1 MGSPTLNLQTV
12 ELVSVIR
19 TAPKNG
25 APSSLDYYDG
35 EIEKVTDLSTITLF
49 INNTLLPILNS
60 LPAIAAAGLLG
71 TACYTD
77 TANQDSLVYDE
88 LTGTP
93 LTITESLRL
102 LSGQIQTMNTA
113 LIGVSQQAASLQ
125 ARLSASNQS
134 DISQALNNL
143 TSVLAT
149 NTAQVQALT
158 TTVGSI
164 QALVG
169 SEQDLVVSTGS
180 VAANGLAQ
188 ITVNWANAFPDNT
201 YSFLSSM
208 EDASGYLQ
216 IVSYA
221 YQAGG
226 AGVYVNV
233 KNNDTGAAH
242 TGNIHATGRAN
253 SAT

>member
-1 MGSPTLNLQTV
+1 MATLDLQTV

-19 TAPKNG
+19 TAAENG

-35 EIEKVTDLSTITLF
+35 EIEKVTDLSTIVLF
-49 INNTLLPILNS
+49 INNTLLPILNA
-60 LPAIAAAGLLG
+60 LPAAAVDGLLG

-77 TANQDSLVYDE
+77 IANQDSLVYDE
-88 LTGTP
+88 LTGIP
-93 LTITESLRL
+93 LTITQSIRL
-102 LSGQIQTMNTA
+102 LGGQVQTMNTT
-113 LIGVSQQAASLQ
+113 LSNVSQQAASLQ

-134 DISQALNNL
+134 DISQALNTI

-149 NTAQVQALT
+149 NTAQVQALAT
-158 TTVGSI
+158 TIGSI

-169 SEQDLVVSTGS
+169 TEQDLVVSTGA
-180 VAANGLAQ
+180 VAESGTTQ
-188 ITVNWANAFPDNT
+188 ITITWANPFPNNT

-221 YQAGG
+221 YQAAGV
-226 AGVYVNV
+226 GVYVNI